1 MHGATTAFRRCLKS
15 RTGNIGVSA
24 ALVMPLVVASMGLGI
39 DYGYLTLQRRE
50 LQSVADLASIAA
62 AANVSSAEETVLA
75 HFRSND
81 LGFAVS
87 TPSGLMTVDGKLL
100 PNDVETA
107 AKGVATIVRGRYVPD
122 PAIDAGQRFIRG
134 ALPADA
140 VQVTLEKKGDIY
152 LAALF
157 SEPPDLSVIGTAAS
171 SKIAAFSVG
180 SRLASLNGGLL
191 NAILGQM
198 LGTNIALKVMDYEAL
213 IDADIDIQPFLK
225 IIATRLSLT
234 AASYED
240 VLTAEL
246 TMPQLLGSLR
256 LVQGLS
262 GTVTSALKAVELATV
277 GNKQTLTLAQIL
289 NIDPK
294 KSLSVDAGSDWAMKV
309 SALQIVSAA
318 AVIANGEHQIAL
330 DAVAGLPGIASV
342 KVRLAIGEPPVET
355 PSHRLG
361 SPGAAVRTAQTRL
374 AVEVVID
381 GLAALAGTRIRLPI
395 YVELAHAEAK
405 LSDIRCYGGTPE
417 NAAVIIDAVP
427 GVAEI
432 ALGDVDPTVLSSFS
446 SDARVTRARL
456 LDGLIKIDGIAHVES
471 KNLQP
476 SRLAFSPAEV
486 SSRTIKSVSTRD
498 ILSSTT
504 RTLLGN
510 LDAQINVGGLLSIG
524 SPTLLQ
530 QALAQTLGAV
540 TAPVDQLLY
549 NLLLLVGVRV
559 GEADVRVT
567 GVKCQRPV
575 LVQYSA
581 RTRADFNFV

>member
-1 MHGATTAFRRCLKS
+1 
-15 RTGNIGVSA
+15 
-24 ALVMPLVVASMGLGI
+24 
-39 DYGYLTLQRRE
+39 
-50 LQSVADLASIAA
+50 
-62 AANVSSAEETVLA
+62 
-75 HFRSND
+75 
-81 LGFAVS
+81 
-87 TPSGLMTVDGKLL
+87 MTVDGKLL

-246 TMPQLLGSLR
+246 TVPQLLGSLR

-262 GTVTSALKAVELATV
+262 GTVTSALKTVELATA

-294 KSLSVDAGSDWAMKV
+294 KSLGVDAGSDWAMKV

-342 KVRLAIGEPPVET
+342 KVRLAIGEPPLET

-575 LVQYSA
+575 LVQ
-581 RTRADFNFV
+581 